1 MPDKTIQIIAE
12 VPYMAEQWDFAKNTD
27 DINVT
32 KANLREPRYWRCKKC
47 GYEWESSPRARL
59 RSSGQ
64 CPCCESGKVIKK
76 GINDIFT
83 IVPELMEFYDFEK
96 NSDLDIYSEGINS
109 TKIAN
114 WKCKECGR
122 EWQTSILARVKK
134 ENGKYTAVGCPHFN
148 TVKRKKDEVP
158 VVADIPDLIKFWDYH
173 NNTQDPKLTLSNSP
187 ECVSWVCNKCGYKWT
202 ASINSR
208 ANATG
213 KCSCCELHLVHREG
227 HSDIFTLI
235 PEIVDSYDFEKN
247 KDIDIYSLGVR
258 STLPLWWKC
267 PDCGY
272 EWQTSI
278 ASRIKGKEGKYVLRR
293 CQQCYIHNADRITP
307 VASQPDLLQF
317 WDFKKNKG
325 MDANLT
331 SAFSTVV
338 ANWKCKKC
346 GYEWQG
352 TIKGRHDANGK
363 CPCCDS
369 GTAIQKGVND
379 VVTLVP
385 DIVNLYDFEKNA
397 GLDIYSFGLWSKKEV
412 FWKCPICGN
421 EWSGPIYCRIRKETD
436 GTFSLIKCPVC
447 SNNKYRKLTYAEQ
460 YPELNEVGVLN
471 IHQNR
476 RLRSGYPWCT
486 AFPSYSHDG
495 SLFFP
500 LP

>member
-12 VPYMAEQWDFAKNTD
+12 VPYMAEQWDFEKNTD
-27 DINVT
+27 DITVT

-109 TKIAN
+109 TKIAH

-148 TVKRKKDEVP
+148 TVKRKKGEVP
-158 VVADIPDLIKFWDYH
+158 VVADVPDLIKFWDYH

-278 ASRIKGKEGKYVLRR
+278 ASRIEGKEGKYVLRR
-293 CQQCYIHNADRITP
+293 CRQCYLHNSDRITP

-317 WDFKKNKG
+317 WDFKG
-325 MDANLT
+325 SVT
-331 SAFSTVV
+331 T
-338 ANWKCKKC
+338 
-346 GYEWQG
+346 
-352 TIKGRHDANGK
+352 NG
-363 CPCCDS
+363 
-369 GTAIQKGVND
+369 
-379 VVTLVP
+379 
-385 DIVNLYDFEKNA
+385 
-397 GLDIYSFGLWSKKEV
+397 
-412 FWKCPICGN
+412 
-421 EWSGPIYCRIRKETD
+421 
-436 GTFSLIKCPVC
+436 
-447 SNNKYRKLTYAEQ
+447 
-460 YPELNEVGVLN
+460 
-471 IHQNR
+471 
-476 RLRSGYPWCT
+476 
-486 AFPSYSHDG
+486 
-495 SLFFP
+495 
-500 LP
+500 